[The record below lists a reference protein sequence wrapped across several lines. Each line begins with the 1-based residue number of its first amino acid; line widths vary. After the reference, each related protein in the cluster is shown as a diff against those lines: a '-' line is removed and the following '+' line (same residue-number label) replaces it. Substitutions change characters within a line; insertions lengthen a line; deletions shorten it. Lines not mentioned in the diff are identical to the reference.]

1 MQHAN
6 LTSERLRR
14 HRWLSAVATAALIAN
29 AAMPITHASADDSA
43 TASPIK
49 HVIIIIGE
57 NRTFDHVFA
66 TYKPVSGEKVLN
78 LLSRES
84 SRRTGHRAPTT
95 ARPCN
100 IGRTISTSYQLN
112 PPKTPYVVL
121 PPALVGGPSVP
132 YVCAASGYAGV
143 TCVRE

>member
-14 HRWLSAVATAALIAN
+14 HRWLSTVATAALIAN

-57 NRTFDHVFA
+57 NRSFDHVFA
-66 TYKPVSGEKVLN
+66 TYKPVSGDKVLN
-78 LLSRES
+78 LLSEGIVKS
-84 SRRTGHRAPTT
+84 DGSPGPNYGAALQYRAEDFNKY
-95 ARPCN
+95 R
-100 IGRTISTSYQLN
+100 LN
-112 PPKTPYVVL
+112 PPKD
-121 PPALVGGPSVP
+121 AL
-132 YVCAASGYAGV
+132 CRAATRTGRRSFGSLRLRGLGL
-143 TCVRE
+143 CRRDLMRE